1 MRADLLHERRDDR
14 CRGRDRRGRRGC
26 RSGAHAFVAVTVN
39 VYASPLVS
47 PVMLAVVAGGL
58 PDTWVA
64 AWATPARYGVTV

>member
-1 MRADLLHERRDDR
+1 M
-14 CRGRDRRGRRGC
+14 
-26 RSGAHAFVAVTVN
+26 TVN